1 MFMRLITNWA
11 STPVLL
17 SLGTKT
23 HQTIILRMIFRKTL
37 VMMVFFYNDD
47 DDDDDD
53 SISGCLAKQETPAG
67 MNCFAKAAKTSN
79 DTFSF
84 QSGLQ

>member
-1 MFMRLITNWA
+1 
-11 STPVLL
+11 
-17 SLGTKT
+17 
-23 HQTIILRMIFRKTL
+23 
-37 VMMVFFYNDD
+37 MMVFFYNDD

-84 QSGLQ
+84 QSE